1 MESPLDHG
9 GSWVRIASGTRI
21 FFEFSLHL
29 ISVNSANPIFY
40 SVSFLY
46 RADEEAYVSERDDST
61 GGTHDWD
68 RVCRMCDFN
77 PKGTKNTK
85 DVTRMRS
92 IFLQLK
98 QNPLVR

>member
-1 MESPLDHG
+1 MKLSFINNALYVHERNPWLLLTLCAI
-9 GSWVRIASGTRI
+9 V
-21 FFEFSLHL
+21 FF
-29 ISVNSANPIFY
+29 I
-40 SVSFLY
+40 
-46 RADEEAYVSERDDST
+46 RADEEAYVTERDDTST
-61 GGTHDWD
+61 GTHDWD

-85 DVTRMRS
+85 DVARMRS